1 MTRRDLLLAS
11 SALSASGPAAEA
23 QTRRR
28 PNILILIADDLND
41 YSLLKSFP
49 GVKTPHLDKFQSQS
63 VTFTRAYCAAPA
75 CIPSRAATFSGLYPH
90 TTGAYLNGCDP
101 WNKAPI
107 QSAEPFPALFRRAG
121 YATFGAG
128 KLTHAP
134 VPKALERAMWDNEP
148 YGGGF
153 GPFVSDEERG
163 PEHKDRFWYPKPW
176 TEPDTDFPDVR
187 NASSA
192 IEFLNQPRD
201 KPFLLTLG
209 LWRPHT
215 PFTAPK
221 RFFDLYDPARL
232 EIPVPGYRDGDM
244 DDIPAL
250 GRKLSLLWG
259 ERFVGAGRGTEA
271 EWRRFLHAYF
281 ACTSFADWSAGRVL
295 DALDASPH
303 ARDTW
308 VFFFSDNGYHCGE
321 KNHWEKTT
329 LWEKSAL
336 TPILVRQP
344 GGARAGARCARTVT
358 QVDLYPTLREI
369 CDLPAPK
376 HTIQGRSLVPL
387 LRNPADPWAHPALT
401 TYGEGYA
408 SIRDERYRYIRYP
421 DATEELYDHA
431 ADPNEWNN
439 LAAKPESAPIKQR
452 LGALMPEKFAPT
464 MGGRLG

>member
-1 MTRRDLLLAS
+1 MTRRQLLLAS
-11 SALSASGPAAEA
+11 TALATQA
-23 QTRRR
+23 QPQRR
-28 PNILILIADDLND
+28 PNVLILIADDLND

-49 GVKTPHLDKFQSQS
+49 GVKTPYLDRFQSQS

-75 CIPSRAATFSGLYPH
+75 CIPSRAATFSGMYPH
-90 TTGAYLNGCDP
+90 TTGAYLNDCDP
-101 WNKAPI
+101 WNKPPI
-107 QSAEPFPALFRRAG
+107 RGVETFPALFRRAG
-121 YATFGAG
+121 YTTFGAG

-134 VPKALERAMWDNEP
+134 VPKEQLRAMWDNEP
-148 YGGGF
+148 PSGGF
-153 GPFVSDEERG
+153 GPFVSDAERG
-163 PEHKDRFWYPKPW
+163 PQSKDRWWYPKAW

-187 NASSA
+187 NANDA
-192 IEFLNQPRD
+192 IAFLQQPHE

-221 RFFDLYDPARL
+221 RFFDLYDPARV

-244 DDIPAL
+244 DDIPEL

-259 ERFVGAGRGTEA
+259 ERFVGAGKGTES
-271 EWRRFLHAYF
+271 EWRRFVHAYF
-281 ACTSFADWSAGRVL
+281 ACTSFADWSAGRVIE
-295 DALDASPH
+295 ALDASPH

-344 GGARAGARCARTVT
+344 GNAQAGKRCRRTVS
-358 QVDLYPTLREI
+358 
-369 CDLPAPK
+369 LPAPS
-376 HTIQGRSLVPL
+376 HEIQGRSLLPL
-387 LRNPADPWAHPALT
+387 LRHPSAPWPNAALT

-408 SIRDERYRYIRYP
+408 TIRDERYRFIRYP
-421 DATEELYDHA
+421 DGAEELYDHN

-439 LAAKPESAPIKQR
+439 LAGNAASAPVKKR
-452 LGALMPEKFAPT
+452 LGALMPAKFAPT